1 MKARDNSLAL
11 IPLGPALPQCPG
23 MAWGHPYTSL
33 VRHQQDLRQSETST
47 WHSVVTDCCCCWDMD
62 SYITLGDKAG
72 QNLTMALGGF
82 TGYSYQAVPHYPCVS
97 SSVSLLCVHILLLLL
112 LFLLSATY
120 PPLVVSGASGCL
132 KVFEGVLCPAC
143 VMWHRAGVV

>member
-1 MKARDNSLAL
+1 
-11 IPLGPALPQCPG
+11 
-23 MAWGHPYTSL
+23 
-33 VRHQQDLRQSETST
+33 
-47 WHSVVTDCCCCWDMD
+47 MD

-72 QNLTMALGGF
+72 QNLTMALGG
-82 TGYSYQAVPHYPCVS
+82 YSYQAVPHYPCVS
-97 SSVSLLCVHILLLLL
+97 NFASLLCVHILLLLL

-120 PPLVVSGASGCL
+120 PPLVVSRASGYL